1 MMNVPLDV
9 LSLETSMGQPNL
21 SGISFVASGLY
32 ILLKQ
37 DFSIPVL
44 LENYHVFSLNTFCI

>member
-1 MMNVPLDV
+1 MMNVPSDV
-9 LSLETSMGQPNL
+9 LSLETSMRQLNL
-21 SGISFVASGLY
+21 SGISFMASGLY